1 MAEDTINAAI
11 KAHNLKAGPSRTVG
25 LFLQGGRD
33 WSPTLYIRLVQ
44 DYGLESEVGVHC
56 HIILLFTCLIS
67 LLPAAESAS
76 GWPPVI
82 RISSCGV
89 RFCLCT
95 VEVN

>member
-44 DYGLESEVGVHC
+44 DYGLESEVGAHRPVLH
-56 HIILLFTCLIS
+56 LIS
-67 LLPAAESAS
+67 LLPRTELAT
-76 GWPPVI
+76 GRPP
-82 RISSCGV
+82 
-89 RFCLCT
+89 
-95 VEVN
+95 